1 MRRPQEAI
9 LSELMAEC
17 ADQMLAGAS
26 IQDCLARHPEHAHEL
41 KPLLETISEMRQ
53 LRPVPE
59 RPAAVA
65 VQRRAAFLA
74 AVQAIQPAPQPPPRP
89 LSVLSDW
96 WQGLVT
102 WLIGPAGARRPL
114 ATVPAGLLAV
124 LAFIIVGGLLLTGI
138 VTASASALPGSPLYP
153 VKLTVERAQVVLT
166 RDPAAREQL
175 LNEFTQRRVAE
186 AQAVLEKGYRVAS
199 LPLEGV
205 IEEIVGDRW
214 LVSGLQVVL
223 RPDSQVIGDPTVG
236 ARIQGRARAPGD
248 GTLILLYAEVE
259 AQAPAQSA
267 PPAPTASPQPVMATA
282 TVTPQQP
289 TVERRVL
296 LPLKAHNEPPAIL
309 DEPAEPPATETPTA
323 TASPTPTPTATTT
336 PTATRTP
343 TPTVTRTPTATFTLP
358 PPREQ
363 VKGIIYGYVERIEG
377 GWYTINGVTVETNAF
392 TEFVG
397 NPRVGSKVQA
407 IVEIRPNGSL
417 VGLSIIEL
425 EPPGGPPER
434 FEFTDVVQAIE
445 GATWTI
451 GSFRVI
457 VSADTIL
464 ENNPTVGDLVS
475 VKAERYANGEIRA
488 LRIIAIREIIV
499 YFDGIIE
506 AINGDTWQ
514 ISGYTIQV
522 TAETT
527 IIGEPAVGATVQV
540 SARQLEDG
548 TLIAKIIAVV
558 APPPTPTPTATWTAT
573 SEPTPTSTMTPRM
586 ADNLTATPT
595 PAATATGVDEI
606 TPTPT
611 PTVKG

>member
-1 MRRPQEAI
+1 MRRLQEAI

-17 ADQMLAGAS
+17 TNQMLAGTS
-26 IQDCLARHPEHAHEL
+26 IQDCLTRHPEHAHEL

-59 RPAAVA
+59 RPATVA
-65 VQRRAAFLA
+65 TQRRAAFLA
-74 AVQAIQPAPQPPPRP
+74 AVQAMQPAPQPPPRP
-89 LSVLSDW
+89 LSAPSDW
-96 WQGLVT
+96 WQALVT

-114 ATVPAGLLAV
+114 ATVPVGLLAV

-153 VKLTVERAQVVLT
+153 VKLTVEQAQVLLT
-166 RDPAAREQL
+166 LDPSAREQL
-175 LNEFTQRRVAE
+175 LNEFSQRRVAE
-186 AQAVLEKGYRVAS
+186 AQAVVEKGYRVAS

-205 IEEIVGDRW
+205 IEEMMEDRW

-223 RPDSQVIGDPTVG
+223 RPDSQVIGTPAVG
-236 ARIQGRARAPGD
+236 AGVQGRARAPGD
-248 GTLILLYAEVE
+248 GTLILLYAEVT
-259 AQAPAQSA
+259 APAQPQSD
-267 PPAPTASPQPVMATA
+267 PVMPSASPGPAVVTATA
-282 TVTPQQP
+282 TPRQPNAENRVVNPQ
-289 TVERRVL
+289 E
-296 LPLKAHNEPPAIL
+296 PLSVPAIL
-309 DEPAEPPATETPTA
+309 HKPTEPAATETPTA
-323 TASPTPTPTATTT
+323 TASPTPTATATTT

-358 PPREQ
+358 PPRAQ
-363 VKGIIYGYVERIEG
+363 VKGLIYGYVERIEG
-377 GWYTINGVTVETNAF
+377 GWYTINGVTVETYAF

-407 IVEIRPNGSL
+407 IVEIRPNGSV

-434 FEFTDVVQAIE
+434 FEFTDVVQAID
-445 GATWTI
+445 GPIWTI
-451 GSFRVI
+451 GGFRVI

-464 ENNPTVGDLVS
+464 ENSPTVGDLVE

-488 LRIIAIREIIV
+488 LRIIAIREIMV
-499 YFDGIIE
+499 YFDGIIQ

-514 ISGYTIQV
+514 INGYTVRV

-540 SARQLEDG
+540 AARQLEDG
-548 TLIAKIIAVV
+548 TLIARIIVVRAPAPTGMSTATPAVAV
-558 APPPTPTPTATWTAT
+558 GMTLTPTATWMVT
-573 SEPTPTSTMTPRM
+573 SEPTPLPAATPI
-586 ADNLTATPT
+586 DVDETTPT
-595 PAATATGVDEI
+595 PIPAAEG
-606 TPTPT
+606 
-611 PTVKG
+611 